1 MRRITHVVR
10 PRAAHYSWALGGG
23 PTMHSRVRLPRTF
36 EPRGRGQRLR
46 DARREL
52 ADNDGSR
59 SVPPGPSK
67 ASSRHLRALHRL
79 PRVVPP
85 KQRRRP
91 HEHHAVRV
99 LLLHKVA
106 RCPSRT
112 LCARTIPRTPQ
123 FRHHPPDRF
132 GPARRRRRA
141 APPTARIAAA
151 DAASPDAV
159 FTVRTWATTAPYEAQ
174 FSVQISAR
182 QRTKPH
188 LNALRWHQPPEHVL
202 SQATHRP
209 GTSGSRS
216 HQRPTGTR
224 RGQHQ
229 P

>member
-10 PRAAHYSWALGGG
+10 PRAAHYSRALGGG

-91 HEHHAVRV
+91 HENHAVRV
-99 LLLHKVA
+99 LLRKVA
-106 RCPSRT
+106 QYPSTT
-112 LCARTIPRTPQ
+112 LCVRTTPRIPFWGITR
-123 FRHHPPDRF
+123 
-132 GPARRRRRA
+132 
-141 APPTARIAAA
+141 PTVLV
-151 DAASPDAV
+151 PLDAV
-159 FTVRTWATTAPYEAQ
+159 GER
-174 FSVQISAR
+174 
-182 QRTKPH
+182 
-188 LNALRWHQPPEHVL
+188 
-202 SQATHRP
+202 
-209 GTSGSRS
+209 
-216 HQRPTGTR
+216 
-224 RGQHQ
+224 
-229 P
+229 